1 MWPRHRSNKASHN
14 GRAPGTLDWWT
25 ARNGGR
31 WWCVGVEAEKE
42 GAWLH
47 WIYYPPLVAITNEIQ
62 CAITYFHRDTRKSV
76 VLRILPP
83 FFLCLRRYPRTE
95 TPVGSGF
102 SSFISSF
109 VHHSSSPTS
118 RRYMLTYAYQKCEI
132 TWTSWYLIGIRVLWS
147 TLDRVSS
154 TLIMCLAVYTNETN

>member
-62 CAITYFHRDTRKSV
+62 CAITYFYRDTRKSV
-76 VLRILPP
+76 VLRILPS
-83 FFLCLRRYPRTE
+83 FFLCAPRTE
-95 TPVGSGF
+95 MPVAVADFQVLSCF
-102 SSFISSF
+102 PFIIHQVSLRSD
-109 VHHSSSPTS
+109 
-118 RRYMLTYAYQKCEI
+118 
-132 TWTSWYLIGIRVLWS
+132 VLVKS
-147 TLDRVSS
+147 ARLRGQAD
-154 TLIMCLAVYTNETN
+154 A